1 MEIETWSGSSLDGEL
16 WNYKVKGLS
25 GQAWGV
31 LSLGDGREKQETKS
45 KWKILRGTRVPRGNF
60 KGNLVM
66 SCPNP
71 TPTLFTPS
79 FRYGLSQRL
88 WLLFMILFSSS
99 SPFFFFFNKQH
110 PGTWPLLFIFQNCII
125 YFKFYL
131 FKLLKCKINKYN
143 CGVGEDSWESL
154 GLYRDQTSQ
163 S

>member
-1 MEIETWSGSSLDGEL
+1 MENCET
-16 WNYKVKGLS
+16 
-25 GQAWGV
+25 
-31 LSLGDGREKQETKS
+31 TKS
-45 KWKILRGTRVPRGNF
+45 RDYQDKLGECFPWEMGVRNKRRNPSERYWEGQECQEGILKGTLLC
-60 KGNLVM
+60 LVQIPPLPSSHPALGM
-66 SCPNP
+66 GYLKDYDCFSWSCF
-71 TPTLFTPS
+71 L
-79 FRYGLSQRL
+79 LL
-88 WLLFMILFSSS
+88 LLF
-99 SPFFFFFNKQH
+99 FFFFFNKQH